1 MSITPQDVH
10 HLIDHN
16 RDNRGLPQ
24 HDVSRIVRVL
34 NAHRHPTA
42 DESVVAQGDGD
53 TVRIALDDTSS
64 PASADHPLPS

>member
-34 NAHRHPTA
+34 NAHRHPTTA
-42 DESVVAQGDGD
+42 AATTAPDVDPLANTG
-53 TVRIALDDTSS
+53 S
-64 PASADHPLPS
+64 PASAERPLPG

>member
-42 DESVVAQGDGD
+42 EATAPGAD
-53 TVRIALDDTSS
+53 ALHNALANTGS
-64 PASADHPLPS
+64 PASAERPGSS